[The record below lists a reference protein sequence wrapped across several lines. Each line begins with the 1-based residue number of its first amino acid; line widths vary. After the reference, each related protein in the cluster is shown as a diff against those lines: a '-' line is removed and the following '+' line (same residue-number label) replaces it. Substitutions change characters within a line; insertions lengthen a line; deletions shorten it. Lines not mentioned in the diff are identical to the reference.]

1 VLKKRNREANV
12 SDKPAQVASAK
23 ASPKRTEETPA
34 VPATPL
40 VPKLLAAGAIVFL
53 LATLWAYWPMLCE
66 MVYQWSDQPDYS
78 HGFLVIPLALFFLW
92 TRRGKIA
99 IESLQPSWW
108 GAAILL
114 GVAIARLLASF
125 YFLGPIDA
133 WTFPLWLMGG
143 ACLLF
148 GARGLWWSWP
158 ALAFLWF
165 MIPIPYSAERVLSL
179 PLQRIATKASTE
191 ALVTL
196 GQPALAEGN
205 TIWIGD
211 NRLGV
216 EEACSGIRILFGI
229 YALAFAFVLLSR
241 WTWWQKGLAL
251 LAALPVAIIA
261 NVTRIVVTGLL
272 YQFTSSAAAHR
283 FMHDFSGLAMIPLA
297 ALLFWLF
304 LVYVDRLFPEV
315 EAVSSLE
322 ASQAGFVAQGKNH

>member
-1 VLKKRNREANV
+1 L
-12 SDKPAQVASAK
+12 
-23 ASPKRTEETPA
+23 
-34 VPATPL
+34 
-40 VPKLLAAGAIVFL
+40 
-53 LATLWAYWPMLCE
+53 
-66 MVYQWSDQPDYS
+66 
-78 HGFLVIPLALFFLW
+78 
-92 TRRGKIA
+92 
-99 IESLQPSWW
+99 
-108 GAAILL
+108 
-114 GVAIARLLASF
+114 
-125 YFLGPIDA
+125 
-133 WTFPLWLMGG
+133 
-143 ACLLF
+143 
-148 GARGLWWSWP
+148 P

-165 MIPIPYSAERVLSL
+165 MIPIPFSAERALSV

-196 GQPALAEGN
+196 GQPVLSEGN

-211 NRLGV
+211 NQLGV

-283 FMHDFSGLAMIPLA
+283 FMHDFSGLAMIPFA
-297 ALLFWLF
+297 AFLFWLF
-304 LVYVDRLFPEV
+304 LVYVDHLFPEV

-322 ASQAGFVAQGKNH
+322 ASQAGFWAQGKHHD